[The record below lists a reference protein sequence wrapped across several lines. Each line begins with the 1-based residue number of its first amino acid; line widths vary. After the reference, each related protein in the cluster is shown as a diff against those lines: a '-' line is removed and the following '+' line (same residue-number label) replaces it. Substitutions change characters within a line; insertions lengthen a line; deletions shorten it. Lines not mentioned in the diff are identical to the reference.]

1 MLPVQGADC
10 STAFVCEVANYQ
22 RMHLDGRLQELESE
36 PSGIF
41 QAFKSL
47 PRRSCFWRG
56 SADPLTGQHPIRYI

>member
-10 STAFVCEVANYQ
+10 STAFVCEVVNYQ

-36 PSGIF
+36 PFGIF

-47 PRRSCFWRG
+47 LRSSCFWRG
-56 SADPLTGQHPIRYI
+56 QQAH

>member
-36 PSGIF
+36 PFGIF

-47 PRRSCFWRG
+47 LKKFMFLAG
-56 SADPLTGQHPIRYI
+56 STGPLRGQHPIRYI

>member
-10 STAFVCEVANYQ
+10 STAFVCVVANYQ

-36 PSGIF
+36 PFGIF

-47 PRRSCFWRG
+47 LRSSCFWRG
-56 SADPLTGQHPIRYI
+56 QQAHYGDNIL